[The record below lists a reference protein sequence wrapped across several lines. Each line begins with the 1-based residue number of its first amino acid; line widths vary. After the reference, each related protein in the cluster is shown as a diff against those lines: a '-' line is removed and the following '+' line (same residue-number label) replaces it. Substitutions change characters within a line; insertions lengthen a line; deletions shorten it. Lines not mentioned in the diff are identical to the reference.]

1 MKYTKDNP
9 NQQYFDLLLNKE
21 VLIGYCNRD
30 AYDIPRYKRWF
41 DEWYEKQE
49 PESYVLS
56 KLRKDFL
63 KSVEIKV
70 ISASWCGGCRT
81 EIARFYK
88 ILDTLEVQPKR
99 LTVIYVN
106 KQKQVPGLDLSEYQI
121 SRVPTFLFYQSG
133 REIGRINERPADTLE
148 RDILQIQARNS

>member
-21 VLIGYCNRD
+21 VLIGYCDRN
-30 AYDIPRYKRWF
+30 AYEIPRYKRWF

-56 KLRKDFL
+56 KINKDFFRSL
-63 KSVEIKV
+63 EILV
-70 ISASWCGGCRT
+70 FSASWCGGCRT
-81 EIARFYK
+81 ELARFYK
-88 ILDTLEVQPKR
+88 IMDVLDLQPKR

-106 KQKQVPGLDLSEYQI
+106 KQKQVPGLDLSEYQF
-121 SRVPTFLFYQSG
+121 SRVPTFIFYRNN
-133 REIGRINERPADTLE
+133 REIGRISERPADTLE
-148 RDILQIQARNS
+148 SDILEIQLRND